1 MFNAEKIV
9 NLLQK
14 KINENNILLNEPMK
28 KHTTFKI
35 GGNADIFV
43 KVNDIEQIKYVLQIV
58 KENEIP
64 LFILGN
70 GSNILVKDEGIRG
83 IVLKIELNEIQ
94 ILEESNKVKVIVSS
108 GVKLSQLAQKLY
120 KNSIKG
126 FEFASGIPG
135 TIGGAIR
142 MNAGAYG
149 NEMKDIVLE
158 TTYIDFNGKIHT
170 ISNEEHNF
178 EYRNSRFSNEKVIIL
193 STTLMLEKGNIN
205 EIKEKMDN
213 YNEQRKEKQPLEYSN
228 AGSTFKRGEDYITS
242 ILIDKCGLKGKKIGK
257 AEVSE
262 KHAGFIVNTGDASFE
277 DVMNLINLVKK
288 EVYEKFNKKLE
299 LEIEIVG

>member
-83 IVLKIELNEIQ
+83 IVLKIELNKIQ
-94 ILEESNKVKVIVSS
+94 ILEENKIKVIVDA

-178 EYRNSRFSNEKVIIL
+178 EYRSSRFSNEKAIIL
-193 STTLMLEKGNIN
+193 NTTLILEKGNIN
-205 EIKEKMDN
+205 EIKEKMDD
-213 YNEQRKEKQPLEYSN
+213 YNKQRKEKQPLEYSN

-242 ILIDKCGLKGKKIGK
+242 KLIDECGLKGTKIGK

-277 DVMNLINLVKK
+277 DVINLINLVKK